1 MESELN
7 KVKQWCEATDID
19 INKKPTNI
27 LENRYRLRFNLMAE
41 ENLEYLEA
49 CAAGDT
55 IEIADAIGDM
65 LYILLGTALEHGM
78 QDYLKK
84 IFSEIHRSN
93 MSKMGEEGKAIR
105 REDGKI
111 LKGSN
116 YFKPNISKII
126 TE

>member
-27 LENRYRLRFNLMAE
+27 PENRYRLRFNLMAE

-93 MSKMGEEGKAIR
+93 MSKMGKEGKAIR

>member
-27 LENRYRLRFNLMAE
+27 PENRYRLRFNLMAE

-105 REDGKI
+105 RKDGKI

>member
-27 LENRYRLRFNLMAE
+27 PENRYRLRFNLMAE